1 MKSGP
6 EMQIE
11 TPSQISAWFERK
23 FEFNFPVA
31 QYLTLCVRL
40 SGTPPR
46 FEEMVRHAGGVG

>member
-40 SGTPPR
+40 SGTPPG